1 MSRKKKNRGNKGSK
15 KGGKGFN
22 PTTNKTIPGQKK
34 DSKESKDN
42 KDSKDTNKDKK
53 TDSKKDSK
61 DTSKDSSKE
70 GSNEGPNKGD
80 GEKKDGDSKDGSK
93 DGEKK
98 DGDSKDGSKDGEKKD
113 GDSKDSKDGS
123 KGKGKKPFGSKSPS
137 GGGSKSSSGGKSDGG
152 SDPGWGSIFG
162 MLTAAFKA
170 RRVLK
175 TAVGIISDIATS
187 GIDDKKIAE
196 AKNIVDSLSG
206 VINAVKSLSSSF
218 SDIKPVDKKQVAST
232 VDVVKVVINGFT
244 ELLHIQVDP
253 DSSKKTKALQ
263 TFLDDSTK
271 VITSVGALSGKLFM
285 SIIKTASVLPM
296 VMVLSKLIVMV
307 MRSFSTMFAKMSE
320 VPMNTGGS
328 KGQLDT
334 INGILDSIL
343 HAFDGVKHVLRRMLF
358 ARVRIFVLKHTLFG
372 TLQALYELIDVAGKV
387 LEPVEEKTAPVTPPS
402 PEQVVKDAKN
412 AEEGKEQ
419 EDRPAPKPETPE
431 ARVLNIIGSIGSMIN
446 HIIAL
451 SKRKVKVKKVEKRL
465 NALVEVIAMLP
476 RIMEAAEKSMPK
488 DPQAMEK
495 FNMLKNMI
503 FDLQAVVKALYK
515 VALLA
520 MPLALPGIGLIFR
533 LVIKRSFK
541 VIIDLLTW
549 ISDRASKMKS
559 VTADLKQ
566 LQKLIMLV
574 ATTIIVILLLGVVG
588 GLVLKVWKGILI
600 NFVLL
605 TVVVGAMYLFGMLMN
620 AGGAAAVMAAA
631 KGFGLIALAVGIL
644 LLTVYMIALIG
655 KIEIDKEAVSN
666 NIKAI
671 FDIVIDMVMGL
682 ATSLMDH
689 FNPSGNSNPAI
700 KAAMGIVGLVAT
712 VAGLILMLP
721 LLLAAIISVAA
732 VLMIASML
740 KLIELLNLNPDRIKE
755 QVEGVLDLTSFIIEK
770 LFSAMSIFD
779 ENDDKSKNGL
789 LENLLDIVA
798 PSLRPIVTA
807 ATMFVT
813 IFFITFTV
821 LFLLL
826 IGGMLK
832 LIEYI
837 DLDTQKIK
845 DTISNIFECIGLIV
859 ESFNK
864 DIVYAQGS
872 GGFLDTVVQ
881 WLSPTVYAMW
891 QSFSMFIN
899 LAFMVGSIAMIN
911 LLGWLLKGIQNIDL
925 DADLVKDKVKDIFD
939 CIGAIQHALSGEWSL
954 QTVTDDGIF
963 GTIAKAFGFGG
974 MWKLVNSLL
983 QLGTVAS
990 LFGIIALIDSMGS
1003 SLNSIA
1009 NMDTS
1014 KFGSVNKK
1022 TNTIVTTI
1030 NGVGKSIMDRDLID
1044 TDDLEDTIESLT
1056 SMEDMYKKILDITTS
1071 MSKAGDIDLKKVVN
1085 VKVAFDQVKTIST
1098 SNLSKFNYNDKRE
1111 IRHLSEV
1118 VEVATDIVK
1127 RWSDLKI
1134 ESADS
1139 YTNQTKAVS
1148 TLLSSFTNIKFDN
1161 FSDAKVVNN
1170 FKYSTS
1176 KIVDTIEEVSEMK
1189 VDQLDTVNKYMTSS
1203 VTSLSN
1209 NLLTISKLDID
1220 DQKVAYRIGL
1230 LRSLNRYLQQ
1240 VVNVDD
1246 SAVRNSKEITDNYVK
1261 LLDRLDRSDLEK
1273 LQVTERMLRNWA
1285 DLSQSI
1291 RGNFEGFAQSINEH
1305 IAPTLQE
1312 LNTTMDEVRK
1322 LQQSIMKE
1330 LGVDPNNG
1338 LGNSS
1343 GFDAPTGSA
1352 GSSPDGGSSS
1362 GGSFA
1367 GSAPAANNPSPA
1379 SSRPSSSSSGPDG
1392 SRERPFY
1399 VKTI

>member
-1 MSRKKKNRGNKGSK
+1 MSRKKKKVVP
-15 KGGKGFN
+15 
-22 PTTNKTIPGQKK
+22 PTNNTNKTIPGSKKDQK
-34 DSKESKDN
+34 DSKEGPKDQKADSKDQ
-42 KDSKDTNKDKK
+42 KDSKEDSNKDNTKDSNK
-53 TDSKKDSK
+53 DNTKDSKKGDSK
-61 DTSKDSSKE
+61 D
-70 GSNEGPNKGD
+70 SND
-80 GEKKDGDSKDGSK
+80 GEKKDSSKDGDSK

-98 DGDSKDGSKDGEKKD
+98 DG
-113 GDSKDSKDGS
+113 
-123 KGKGKKPFGSKSPS
+123 GKKKTPFGSKSASKDSDS
-137 GGGSKSSSGGKSDGG
+137 GKDSKGSN
-152 SDPGWGSIFG
+152 DPGWGSVFG
-162 MLTAAFKA
+162 MLTATLKA

-175 TAVGIISDIATS
+175 TTVGIISDIATS
-187 GIDDKKIAE
+187 GIDDKKISE

-206 VINAVKSLSSSF
+206 VINAVRSLSSSF
-218 SDIKPVDKKQVAST
+218 SDIKPVDKKQVEAT
-232 VDVVKVVINGFT
+232 VDVVKVVINGFS

-263 TFLDDSTK
+263 TFLDDSSK
-271 VITSVGALSGKLFM
+271 VITSVGDLSGKLFK
-285 SIIKTASVLPM
+285 SILKSVTVLPM
-296 VMVLSKLIVMV
+296 VMVLSRLVVMI
-307 MRSFSTMFAKMSE
+307 MKSLSNMFTKMSE
-320 VPMNTGGS
+320 VSMNTGGS
-328 KGQLDT
+328 KGQIDAV
-334 INGILDSIL
+334 NNILESIL
-343 HAFDGVKHVLRRMLF
+343 IAFSGIKQVNKRLLMT
-358 ARVRIFVLKHTLFG
+358 RVRIFMLRHTLIG
-372 TLQALYELIDVAGKV
+372 TLQALGELVFAAGAV
-387 LEPVEEKTAPVTPPS
+387 LEPIEEKASPVTPPT
-402 PEQVVKDAKN
+402 PEQLVKDAKS
-412 AEEGKEQ
+412 AEEGRDQ

-431 ARVLNIIGSIGSMIN
+431 ARVLSIIASIGAMLN
-446 HIIAL
+446 HIVAL
-451 SKRKVKVKKVEKRL
+451 SKRKVNVKKVEKRL
-465 NALVEVIAMLP
+465 HALTEVITLLP
-476 RIMEAAEKSMPK
+476 EVIQSADSALPK
-488 DPQAMEK
+488 DPNQLQK
-495 FNMLKNMI
+495 FNNIKTII
-503 FDLQAVVKALYK
+503 FDLEAVVKGLYK
-515 VALLA
+515 IALLA
-520 MPLALPGIGLIFR
+520 MPLALPVVGLIFR
-533 LVIKRSFK
+533 VVIKGTICI
-541 VIIDLLTW
+541 VLDLLIY
-549 ISDRASKMKS
+549 ISTQAQKIKN

-566 LQKLIMLV
+566 LQRLIMLV
-574 ATTIIVILLLGVVG
+574 GLTVITMLLLGVTG

-605 TVVVGAMYLFGMLMN
+605 TIVVGAMYLFGMLMN

-631 KGFGLIALAVGIL
+631 KGFTLIALAVGIL
-644 LLTVYMIALIG
+644 LLTIYMIALIG
-655 KIEIDKEAVSN
+655 KIEIDKDAVSN

-682 ATSLMDH
+682 ATSLMDR
-689 FNPSGNSNPAI
+689 FNPDGNSSPAI
-700 KAAMGIVGLVAT
+700 KAAMGVVGLVAT
-712 VAGLILMLP
+712 TVGLALMLP
-721 LLLAAIISVAA
+721 LLAAAIISVAA
-732 VLMIASML
+732 VLLIASML
-740 KLIELLNLNPDRIKE
+740 KLIELLNLNPDKIHE
-755 QVEGVLDLTSFIIEK
+755 QVESVLDLTAFIIEK
-770 LFSAMSIFD
+770 LFTSMRVF
-779 ENDDKSKNGL
+779 EKNDDKSKNGL

-826 IGGMLK
+826 IGVMLK

-872 GGFLDTVVQ
+872 GGLLDTVVQ

-891 QSFSMFIN
+891 QSLSMFVN
-899 LAFMVGSIAMIN
+899 LAMMVGSIAMIN

-925 DADLVKDKVKDIFD
+925 DTDLVKDKVKEIFD
-939 CIGAIQHALSGEWSL
+939 CIGAIQAALSEEWSFKS
-954 QTVTDDGIF
+954 VADDGIM
-963 GTIAKAFGFGG
+963 GTIAKAFGLGG

-1022 TNTIVTTI
+1022 TNAIVTTI
-1030 NGVGKSIMDRDLID
+1030 NGVGKSIMQRDLID
-1044 TDDLEDTIESLT
+1044 TDDLEDAIESLT
-1056 SMEDMYKKILDITTS
+1056 SMEDMYKKILNITTS

-1098 SNLSKFNYNDKRE
+1098 SNLTKFNYNDKRE

-1118 VEVATDIVK
+1118 VEVATDIVR
-1127 RWSDLKI
+1127 RWSELKI
-1134 ESADS
+1134 ESSES
-1139 YTNQTKAVS
+1139 YINQSRAVS
-1148 TLLSSFTNIKFDN
+1148 TLLSSVTNIKLDN
-1161 FSDAKVVNN
+1161 VADRKVVNN
-1170 FKYSTS
+1170 FRYSTS
-1176 KIVDTIEEVSEMK
+1176 KIVDAIEEVSKM
-1189 VDQLDTVNKYMTSS
+1189 QTGSLDAINKYIKSS
-1203 VTSLSN
+1203 VDSLSG
-1209 NLLTISKLDID
+1209 NLLTIAKLDID

-1261 LLDRLDRSDLEK
+1261 LLDRIDRSDLEK

-1285 DLSQSI
+1285 DLSHSI

-1352 GSSPDGGSSS
+1352 GSSPDGGSL
-1362 GGSFA
+1362 GGGQFA
-1367 GSAPAANNPSPA
+1367 GSAPVANNPSPA